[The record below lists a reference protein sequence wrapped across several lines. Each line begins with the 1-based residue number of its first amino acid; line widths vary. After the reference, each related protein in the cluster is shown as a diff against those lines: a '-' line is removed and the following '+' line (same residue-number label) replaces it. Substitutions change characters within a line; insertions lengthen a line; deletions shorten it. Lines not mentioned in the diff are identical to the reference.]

1 MMPTRVAVYQSRR
14 EKGMRSHYDG
24 IPWQKGLQGLVIGS
38 ESHKVLT
45 HNKIPVLVLR
55 QAIVT
60 IFCKIRL
67 CLRTSIASFF
77 EGFFLCAIV
86 VS

>member
-24 IPWQKGLQGLVIGS
+24 IPWQKGLQGLVIDS

-45 HNKIPVLVLR
+45 HTKIPVLVLR
-55 QAIVT
+55 
-60 IFCKIRL
+60 
-67 CLRTSIASFF
+67 
-77 EGFFLCAIV
+77 
-86 VS
+86 